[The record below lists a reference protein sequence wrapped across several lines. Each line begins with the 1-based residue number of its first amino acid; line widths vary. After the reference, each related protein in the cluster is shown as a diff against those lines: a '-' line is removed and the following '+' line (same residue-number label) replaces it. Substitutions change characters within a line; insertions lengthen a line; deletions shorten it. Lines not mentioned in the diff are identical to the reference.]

1 MEQLFA
7 GPPCSICDGTMT
19 KVSETE
25 AVCFNDEQH
34 KRKIRLVGVANL
46 LPFDS
51 TGAGGLSLAFYGGT
65 ETI

>member
-1 MEQLFA
+1 
-7 GPPCSICDGTMT
+7 MT